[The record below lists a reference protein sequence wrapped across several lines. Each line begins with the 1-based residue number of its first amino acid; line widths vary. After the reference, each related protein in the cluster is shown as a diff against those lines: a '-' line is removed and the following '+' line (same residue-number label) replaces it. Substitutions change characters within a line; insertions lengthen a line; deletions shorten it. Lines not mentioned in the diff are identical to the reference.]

1 MKNIIEFIKKS
12 PFLLILSIIFFLNSC
27 SKNEPTFNEDKY
39 IEPNLKKRL
48 ENERDKG
55 GGIFGNINK
64 TEKGSSSVDFA
75 SSNVMWRATIK
86 SLDFLPLINSDY
98 SGGIIIYDWYSEASN
113 SNEQIKVTV
122 KFLSDELRSD
132 SVEISSHKKI
142 CDQNQKCFTKKIDD
156 KFSTNIKE
164 NIILE
169 ARKLRIAEEKK
180 K

>member
-1 MKNIIEFIKKS
+1 MFRYSNMKILI
-12 PFLLILSIIFFLNSC
+12 FLLVFLASC
-27 SKNEPTFNEDKY
+27 AKNDPVS
-39 IEPNLKKRL
+39 
-48 ENERDKG
+48 NERVDVDTDQRKRIREAADKG
-55 GGIFGNINK
+55 GGIFGSIGKNIE
-64 TEKGSSSVDFA
+64 TKGKGNVSFGT
-75 SSNVMWRATIK
+75 SNVLWRATLK
-86 SLDFLPLINSDY
+86 TLDFLPLINADY

-142 CDQNQKCFTKKIDD
+142 CDQNQKCFTKKTDD
-156 KFSTNIKE
+156 KFSTSIKE
-164 NIILE
+164 NIISE

>member
-27 SKNEPTFNEDKY
+27 SKNEPTFNEDRY

-64 TEKGSSSVDFA
+64 AEKGSSSVDFA

-86 SLDFLPLINSDY
+86 SLDFLPLIIADY
-98 SGGIIIYDWYSEASN
+98 AGGLIIYDWYSESEN
-113 SNEQIKVTV
+113 SKEQIKVSIQ
-122 KFLSDELRSD
+122 FLNNEIRTD
-132 SVEISSHKKI
+132 SIKVTAHKKI
-142 CDQNQKCFTKKIDD
+142 CLSVNNC
-156 KFSTNIKE
+156 
-164 NIILE
+164 
-169 ARKLRIAEEKK
+169 
-180 K
+180 